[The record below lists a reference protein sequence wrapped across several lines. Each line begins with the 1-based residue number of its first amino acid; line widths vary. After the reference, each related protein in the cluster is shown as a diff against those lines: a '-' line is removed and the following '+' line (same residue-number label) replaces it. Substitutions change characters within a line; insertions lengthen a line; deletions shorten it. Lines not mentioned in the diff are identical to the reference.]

1 MRVLEAK
8 VGSLLAQLKTQSK
21 DFEAFKASVQTSSSE
36 TQKLRDEVQELELQ
50 KI

>member
-21 DFEAFKASVQTSSSE
+21 AFKASVQTSSSE